1 MITRT
6 RSRVRLGA
14 AACAVTAAFSLA
26 ACSGSGGAKHSSA
39 PATTPAPTTST
50 SSSSAASKPSP
61 KAAAINPLTGLKA
74 SSNPVVA
81 VKVEDTPWSR
91 PQVGLDQADIVYIE
105 QVEGGLT
112 RLVAVFNTHLPT
124 AVEPVRSTR
133 ANDPEIMAQYGPVIY
148 VASGGSRAE
157 YYPLNHSPLKQ
168 VINDHGGPGF
178 HRDNSR
184 TAPDNLVV
192 NLQEV
197 VRAVKGPRAKSIGL
211 AWSPK
216 LVNPS
221 TAGAVVSTTVGAT
234 PVVFKY
240 NPKWH
245 KYFRYFNGQLDTL
258 LNGHYVST
266 PNVIVQFV
274 KGNVFAKDIDPAG
287 NPAWY
292 QHTLGS
298 GDVVVFRD
306 GRRIEGHWSRP
317 HALSGTSLVDNNG
330 KRIMLAPGGAWFV
343 LVNNGGHV

>member
-1 MITRT
+1 
-6 RSRVRLGA
+6 
-14 AACAVTAAFSLA
+14 
-26 ACSGSGGAKHSSA
+26 
-39 PATTPAPTTST
+39 
-50 SSSSAASKPSP
+50 
-61 KAAAINPLTGLKA
+61 
-74 SSNPVVA
+74 
-81 VKVEDTPWSR
+81 
-91 PQVGLDQADIVYIE
+91 
-105 QVEGGLT
+105 
-112 RLVAVFNTHLPT
+112 
-124 AVEPVRSTR
+124 
-133 ANDPEIMAQYGPVIY
+133 MAQYGPVIY

-197 VRAVKGPRAKSIGL
+197 VKAVKGPRAKSIGL
-211 AWSPK
+211 YWSAK
-216 LVNPS
+216 LANPS
-221 TAGAVVSTTVGAT
+221 TGGTVVSTTVGAT

-240 NPKWH
+240 NAKWH
-245 KYFRYFNGQLDTL
+245 RYYRYFDGHLDTL
-258 LNGHYVST
+258 ANGHYVST

-317 HALSGTSLVDNNG
+317 HALSGTSLVDAKG
-330 KRIMLAPGGAWFV
+330 KPIMLKPGGAWFV